1 MLCLIT
7 SNLILS
13 VLWNTFAIKNLY
25 LYLYAHKYHKHY
37 INYKY
42 SIVSSATS
50 NTILWHILTELLNK
64 WCDYL
69 PVLYLMYT
77 YSVYKVAYIIWI
89 KTRRRYITFKLIGF
103 FLWGRFKSRIIHIRK
118 TSCTSRWWKTF
129 IIRDNLHL
137 TTHTHTHTPLVIDS

>member
-37 INYKY
+37 IIYKY
-42 SIVSSATS
+42 SLVSSATS
-50 NTILWHILTELLNK
+50 NTILWHNLTELLNK

-77 YSVYKVAYIIWI
+77 YSVYKVAYIIW
-89 KTRRRYITFKLIGF
+89 KDF
-103 FLWGRFKSRIIHIRK
+103 FLWGRFKSRIFHRK
-118 TSCTSRWWKTF
+118 RIFTF
-129 IIRDNLHL
+129 VKLRAPVDGERHSSSEIIC
-137 TTHTHTHTPLVIDS
+137 I

>member
-25 LYLYAHKYHKHY
+25 LCLYAHKYHKHY
-37 INYKY
+37 IIYKY
-42 SIVSSATS
+42 SLVSSATS

-69 PVLYLMYT
+69 LVLYLMYT
-77 YSVYKVAYIIWI
+77 YSVYKVAYIIWL
-89 KTRRRYITFKLIGF
+89 KTRRRYITFKLISF
-103 FLWGRFKSRIIHIRK
+103 FSVRSFQVKNFSSLTYIHIRK

-137 TTHTHTHTPLVIDS
+137 TTHTHIHL

>member
-25 LYLYAHKYHKHY
+25 LCLYAHKYHKHY

-69 PVLYLMYT
+69 LVLYLMYT
-77 YSVYKVAYIIWI
+77 YSVYKVAYIIWL
-89 KTRRRYITFKLIGF
+89 KTRRRYITFKLISF
-103 FLWGRFKSRIIHIRK
+103 FFCEVVSSQELFTFVKLRAPVDGERHSSSEIICI
-118 TSCTSRWWKTF
+118 
-129 IIRDNLHL
+129 
-137 TTHTHTHTPLVIDS
+137 